1 MQELIS
7 ALRSVGQ
14 VAASQA
20 ERSLGRL
27 LTTKVHLPPPNVSLL
42 ESNELRMALGQDENS
57 EAAHTVCQGF
67 IGRGIS
73 GEALL
78 TLRSVRYDALAH
90 LARSGAPKSDAERT
104 EALLDV
110 ANMLIGACV
119 HGVAAQLEVTFGQSH
134 PALLENDWLTQRGA
148 VRINFDNLKLLAMEM
163 NIAIAEFAIDSDLLM
178 VFTENSIAALKHRIR
193 YLV

>member
-1 MQELIS
+1 MQEFIS
-7 ALRSVGQ
+7 ALRHIGQ
-14 VAASQA
+14 VAASEA

-27 LTTKVHLPPPNVSLL
+27 LTTKVQLPPPNVSLL
-42 ESNELRMALGQDENS
+42 ESGELRMALGQDEDN
-57 EAAHTVCQGF
+57 EATHTVCQGF

-78 TLRSVRYDALAH
+78 TLRDVRYDALAH

-119 HGVAAQLEVTFGQSH
+119 HSLAAQLELPFSQSH
-134 PALLENDWLTQRGA
+134 PALLEKDWLTQRSA
-148 VRINFDNLKLLAMEM
+148 ARTNADNLKLLALEM
-163 NIAIAEFAIDSDLLM
+163 NITIAEYAIDDDLLV
-178 VFTENSIAALKHRIR
+178 VFSENSIPTLRQLTR